1 MQRRVDLGEEH
12 VDARRRMHRR
22 ASGARAASP
31 SALPGVARR
40 RIRHD
45 DRSEVVVA
53 LGERSGAAFGVGE
66 HVRDRTSCC
75 SSVSYSSAIVAEI
88 GRAWPWE
95 SSWPSSNRPVR
106 RRGCRR
112 ARSSSRCNTIP
123 LGCSDKHA
131 LDLVGQRQSYVCDE
145 WGEIKIHPAREHDGN
160 KLAIGIDAAGDAR
173 LNMLH
178 ALARYRRIDW
188 HEARKAKDARVLL
201 RPPSKE
207 PFGCHAIEGMLGR
220 IHAAMSRDRGND
232 VG

>member
-1 MQRRVDLGEEH
+1 MLM
-12 VDARRRMHRR
+12 DARTCTCTRVLCPTHCRPTL
-22 ASGARAASP
+22 SYPQGQV
-31 SALPGVARR
+31 GC
-40 RIRHD
+40 
-45 DRSEVVVA
+45 
-53 LGERSGAAFGVGE
+53 ER
-66 HVRDRTSCC
+66 
-75 SSVSYSSAIVAEI
+75 
-88 GRAWPWE
+88 GR
-95 SSWPSSNRPVR
+95 
-106 RRGCRR
+106 
-112 ARSSSRCNTIP
+112 
-123 LGCSDKHA
+123 
-131 LDLVGQRQSYVCDE
+131 
-145 WGEIKIHPAREHDGN
+145 WGSHPAREHDGN